1 VTINRDVPVLGG
13 RPRAK
18 TYAQARGAVVLP
30 TGPDRVL
37 TIADMSDFPF
47 PSAPAPLTVD
57 DSTDAGQYQPG
68 VCNIGPADIAFR
80 RRSGHVSVAA
90 AAGLLGVLLAARAPR
105 LARLLVAIPA
115 AGAASGYIQARSH
128 FCAGYGSA
136 GVFNFG
142 SLGSQQKVTDDA
154 ARALDAARARR
165 IGRQSLAIGL
175 AVAGLAVA
183 LPELPERR
191 RP

>member
-1 VTINRDVPVLGG
+1 MS
-13 RPRAK
+13 ASS
-18 TYAQARGAVVLP
+18 QARGAVVRP
-30 TGPDRVL
+30 RAPDDLL
-37 TIADMSDFPF
+37 TITDMSAFPF

-57 DSTDAGQYQPG
+57 DTSAATQYQPG

-80 RRSGHVSVAA
+80 RRSGHLSAAA
-90 AAGLLGVLLAARAPR
+90 AAGLLGFLLAMRAPR

-136 GVFNFG
+136 GVYNFG
-142 SLGSQQKVTDDA
+142 ALGNQQKVTDDG

-165 IGRQSLAIGL
+165 IGQQSLAIGL

-183 LPELPERR
+183 LPALPGRR

>member
-1 VTINRDVPVLGG
+1 M
-13 RPRAK
+13 RA
-18 TYAQARGAVVLP
+18 YSQARGRRRPSCGPDHLP
-30 TGPDRVL
+30 TI
-37 TIADMSDFPF
+37 THMSAFPF
-47 PSAPAPLTVD
+47 PSAAVPLAVD
-57 DSTDAGQYQPG
+57 DTTEVGQYQPG
-68 VCNIGPADIAFR
+68 VCNIGPADITFR
-80 RRSGHVSVAA
+80 RRSGHLSAVA
-90 AAGLLGVLLAARAPR
+90 AAGLLGLLLAARAPR

-136 GVFNFG
+136 GVYNFG
-142 SLGSQQKVTDDA
+142 ALGNQQKVTDDA

-165 IGRQSLAIGL
+165 IGMQSLAVGL

-183 LPELPERR
+183 LPGLPARR